1 MKKNVLEIFVI
12 FFNSIR
18 DNSGKPGIDRQRI
31 RKQKKEEGI
40 FTKIHTLRKKKQNNT
55 QNAYHRL
62 HFGGRLPFALWI
74 VFLSKLISTIETMPD
89 QQTDE
94 KHSFLLVFRNARKT
108 VVSWWSD
115 FRKVLDTIS
124 YLSVSFILNEMIYFP
139 LQFSAVFDFSANK
152 VCLFACGCVRV
163 AYMAIARARTQT
175 QNRQTNTQSY
185 RVLCQKSAH
194 TEITADTVHTQH
206 T

>member
-62 HFGGRLPFALWI
+62 HFGGRLPFAL
-74 VFLSKLISTIETMPD
+74 
-89 QQTDE
+89 
-94 KHSFLLVFRNARKT
+94 
-108 VVSWWSD
+108 
-115 FRKVLDTIS
+115 
-124 YLSVSFILNEMIYFP
+124 
-139 LQFSAVFDFSANK
+139 
-152 VCLFACGCVRV
+152 
-163 AYMAIARARTQT
+163 
-175 QNRQTNTQSY
+175 
-185 RVLCQKSAH
+185 
-194 TEITADTVHTQH
+194 
-206 T
+206 